1 MASRFEYREVIIQTL
16 FECDFGDKLDRN
28 NVLAIL
34 ERDLA
39 EFIEKDTDRKF
50 ATDTISGVLDKKEI
64 LDEIIKKAAPEW
76 PIEKLPIVDRNILRL
91 AIWEMIFADKSKVPP
106 KVAINEAVQLAKAF
120 GGDNGGKFVNGVL
133 GGIYK
138 EMLVKDEK

>member
-16 FECDFGDKLDRN
+16 FECDFANSLDRS
-28 NVLAIL
+28 NVLSVIDRNL
-34 ERDLA
+34 S

-50 ATDTISGVLDKKEI
+50 AVDTISGILDKKDV

-91 AIWEMIFADKSKVPP
+91 AIWEMLFADKSKVPP
-106 KVAINEAVQLAKAF
+106 KVAINEGIQLAKGF
-120 GGDNGGKFVNGVL
+120 GGENSGKFVNGVL
-133 GGIYK
+133 GGVYK
-138 EMLVKDEK
+138 DLENK